1 MGSRSTTMAFNKIL
15 VCALVGS
22 VAGQNFRTFP
32 SLGQSQ
38 NSFSNDIFTE
48 TTTTPVPIL
57 KFVDQHNTDGSYT
70 YGFQSADGTYKLE
83 TRLASG
89 GVKGKYG
96 YFDADGNLKEITYGA
111 DKVTGFVPT
120 IDGIEHPP
128 PSISKP
134 QVETNEIIDFVPTPA
149 PKLTASRPVQLPK
162 LNPRPRPQ
170 TRTQDSRTS
179 LPSSRRFQ
187 NFAPQQ
193 QQQQQPQQQSPEN
206 FKVVNGR
213 RAVLRKRVRPA
224 VEQPQQKSNEQVLR
238 DEQLN
243 RQQQL
248 KSRQNSLK
256 ELEQARQALY
266 RLQQAQQSGVQPQP
280 IRSEAQRSFSFL
292 PRQQQQQRSFVP
304 QQQQNNYY
312 VNDPFVTHV
321 DGEYGS
327 SSI

>member
-1 MGSRSTTMAFNKIL
+1 MAFNKIL

-22 VAGQNFRTFP
+22 VAGQSFRTSPF
-32 SLGQSQ
+32 LGESQ
-38 NSFSNDIFTE
+38 NSFSNDIFAE

-83 TRLASG
+83 TRLATG
-89 GVKGKYG
+89 DVKGKYG
-96 YFDADGNLKEITYGA
+96 YFDADGNLKEISYGA

-120 IDGIEHPP
+120 IDGFEHSP
-128 PSISKP
+128 PSISAP
-134 QVETNEIIDFVPTPA
+134 QVETNEIIDFAPTPA
-149 PKLTASRPVQLPK
+149 PKRTVTLPK
-162 LNPRPRPQ
+162 LNPRPQ
-170 TRTQDSRTS
+170 TRSQSA
-179 LPSSRRFQ
+179 SRRFQ

-193 QQQQQPQQQSPEN
+193 QQQQQPQQQSADN

-213 RAVLRKRVRPA
+213 RAVLRKRVRPSAA
-224 VEQPQQKSNEQVLR
+224 VEQPQQRTTEQVLR

-248 KSRQNSLK
+248 KSRQDSLK

-327 SSI
+327 YSINY